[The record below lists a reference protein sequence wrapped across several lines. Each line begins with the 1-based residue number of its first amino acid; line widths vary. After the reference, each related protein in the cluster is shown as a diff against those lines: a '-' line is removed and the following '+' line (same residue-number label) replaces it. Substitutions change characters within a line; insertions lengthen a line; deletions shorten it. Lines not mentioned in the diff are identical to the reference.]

1 VPAARVEISTDT
13 FWLEGVVLEKGL
25 TLSQG
30 VLLVTLLVK
39 VIGLPVLLMLSV
51 LLAGLAPPCV
61 AVKLRLVGLT
71 TRLCWVEFTVK
82 VIGTLTGG
90 VFTENGERVMVA
102 L

>member
-1 VPAARVEISTDT
+1 MPAARVEISTDT

-25 TLSQG
+25 TLSQR

-39 VIGLPVLLMLSV
+39 VIGLPVLVTLCV
-51 LLAGLAPPCV
+51 LLAGLAPPSI

-71 TRLCWVEFTVK
+71 TRLCWGGLTVK
-82 VIGTLTGG
+82 VTGTVIEG
-90 VFTENGERVMVA
+90 VFMEIAEKVMVP